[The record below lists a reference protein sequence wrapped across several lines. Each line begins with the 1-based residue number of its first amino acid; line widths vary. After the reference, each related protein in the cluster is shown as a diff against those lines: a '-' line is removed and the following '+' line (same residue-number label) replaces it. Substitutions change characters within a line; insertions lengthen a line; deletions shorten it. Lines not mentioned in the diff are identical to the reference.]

1 MTKKLYRTPRGK
13 MVAGVCI
20 GLAEYFDIDPV
31 LIRALFVVALFSGGV
46 GLITYIV
53 LWVIM
58 PQEETVL
65 STKRGADSSLESNI
79 DKPEEETLF
88 SEKNKGSVIIGLAL
102 LALGTFFLVRELFPS
117 FSFKYVLPLMLISI
131 GAIIVFNAIR
141 KNLNSP
147 SQ

>member
-13 MVAGVCI
+13 IIGGVCV
-20 GLAEYFDIDPV
+20 GLAEYFDIDAV

-58 PQEETVL
+58 PQEENVL
-65 STKRGADSSLESNI
+65 SAAQTAESPSDGAI
-79 DKPEEETLF
+79 DKSEDESFF
-88 SEKNKGSVIIGLAL
+88 SEKNKGSVIIGLVL

-117 FSFKYVLPLMLISI
+117 FSFKYVLPLMLITI

-141 KNLNSP
+141 KNFNAP
-147 SQ
+147 IE